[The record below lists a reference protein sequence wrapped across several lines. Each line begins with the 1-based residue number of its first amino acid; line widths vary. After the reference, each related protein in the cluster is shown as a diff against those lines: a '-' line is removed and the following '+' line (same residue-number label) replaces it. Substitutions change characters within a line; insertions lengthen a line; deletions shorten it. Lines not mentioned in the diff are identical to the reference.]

1 MAERAA
7 VGITICFCFLVLICL
22 TGCTRKQGDKFPPE
36 LTEGVNLNKPELIER
51 SLKQGYDPNVQMHD
65 GTTYLHGAAGM
76 GHVEAVRALLEGGA
90 DPNIRDNNGRT
101 PLHSIMVYDVDRKQ
115 RVDMLK
121 LMLKHNGD
129 TGIKDHGGQTPVD
142 IARQK
147 NRTEALKILEPE
159 GSSNEH

>member
-7 VGITICFCFLVLICL
+7 AGITICFCFLSLVFL
-22 TGCTRKQGDKFPPE
+22 TGCPRKLDNEFSPDM
-36 LTEGVNLNKPELIER
+36 TEGVNRNKPELIER
-51 SLKQGYDPNVQMHD
+51 SLKEGYDPDVQMHD

-129 TGIKDHGGQTPVD
+129 IGIKDNGGLTPLD

-147 NRTEALKILEPE
+147 NRTEALKILDPE